1 MTHRKKAT
9 KFATVLKLAGRA
21 RLTQFLRT
29 LQSEPNILACGHINA
44 QLNQGESLEEIF
56 RRDSSEGI
64 PSGYYI
70 EAEQVEEDDFLI
82 TFGYSAGGLEGDG
95 GQWTVKFASDHSVQ
109 HCTKESEHIH

>member
-29 LQSEPNILACGHINA
+29 LHSEPNILACGLINA

-56 RRDSSEGI
+56 RRDSSQGF
-64 PSGYYI
+64 PSGYYLS
-70 EAEQVEEDDFLI
+70 AEQVEEDDFLI
-82 TFGYSAGGLEGDG
+82 TFGYCAGGAAGDG
-95 GQWTVKFASDHSVQ
+95 GEWRIKFASDDSVQ